1 MVESS
6 ARQATHQEPAWRDRS
21 NFIIAAEIDP
31 GDTDITSEQLWARKI
46 TDTEFE
52 ICCIPFFVYDL
63 ALGDIVRTAA
73 EGNKQYI
80 VDEVIRGSGHF
91 TFRVPLSQSNLSR
104 ADLAARLVEMGAL
117 TERSSKTMLAVD
129 SPNAEHAQRIADFLH
144 SEEQA
149 GRLIY
154 ETGRTA

>member
-1 MVESS
+1 VVEPS
-6 ARQATHQEPAWRDRS
+6 ARQATHQEPVWRDRA
-21 NFIIAAEIDP
+21 NFIIAAEIDLS
-31 GDTDITSEQLWARKI
+31 GTEIASEQLWARKI

-63 ALGDIVRTAA
+63 ALGDVVRTAA
-73 EGNKQYI
+73 KGGKQYI

-91 TFRVPLSQSNLSR
+91 TFRVSLSRSNLSR
-104 ADLAARLVEMGAL
+104 DDLAFRLNEMGAL

-129 SPNAEHAQRIADFLH
+129 ATDAEHARRIADFLH
-144 SEEQA
+144 SEQQA

>member
-1 MVESS
+1 MP
-6 ARQATHQEPAWRDRS
+6 ARQATHQEPVWRDRS
-21 NFIIAAEIDP
+21 NFIIAAEIEP

-73 EGNKQYI
+73 KNGKKYI
-80 VDEVIRGSGHF
+80 VDEVLRESGHF
-91 TFRVPLSQSNLSR
+91 TFRVSLSQSGLSR
-104 ADLAARLVEMGAL
+104 DDLAARLVEMGAL
-117 TERSSKTMLAVD
+117 TERSSRTMLAVD
-129 SPNAEHAQRIADFLH
+129 SPDAEHAQRIADFLH

-154 ETGRTA
+154 ETGRTT